1 MTDKPE
7 KTLLPS
13 GEDAVDAIRNII
25 FGEQEKYF
33 QQKLETIEK
42 KLEALKN
49 DYQGKIDQLT
59 RTILTKEKNLKNR
72 RLIFPIHSA
81 TPGKTWST
89 FSSSGILPPW
99 KNLTRW

>member
-42 KLEALKN
+42 N
-49 DYQGKIDQLT
+49 
-59 RTILTKEKNLKNR
+59 
-72 RLIFPIHSA
+72 
-81 TPGKTWST
+81 
-89 FSSSGILPPW
+89 W
-99 KNLTRW
+99 KR